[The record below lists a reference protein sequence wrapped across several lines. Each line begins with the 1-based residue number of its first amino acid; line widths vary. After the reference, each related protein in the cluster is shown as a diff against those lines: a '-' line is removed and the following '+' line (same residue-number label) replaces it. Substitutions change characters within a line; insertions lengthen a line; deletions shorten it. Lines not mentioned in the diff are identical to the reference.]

1 MPPTQTRKANE
12 SARRRCS
19 AVVLSRRHRA
29 ASQSHFQR
37 WLPAWF
43 SWPFWSATAAPCSSA
58 PAPRGTPWRK
68 TPWHAVPRLSKWIY
82 PRSYATTPWRPSW
95 YHQLPVLLW
104 GCWSLLR
111 FLPPLWFGG
120 RRLSSKKNQVLKSFW
135 CALTPAPR
143 CVRLTRAPHASA
155 ELVRTPLAHARPPVA
170 SREPQRP
177 SAAYS
182 PSWSPPFA
190 LLRHNHVPVTLSI
203 HSVSPPHPA
212 PPSVACP
219 GQAEHDEI
227 QARIWWLSFIA
238 GCIIVLPFCNE
249 QGLWAVIVL

>member
-1 MPPTQTRKANE
+1 MRILLIFAGRDGALASTLCRGAGRRSGRQREPPHAQRPGFSGATPRCVGARQLIAWEGARPAESNQPARVLRCASCALAQFPSIFYTPHPNQESKRKA
-12 SARRRCS
+12 ARRRCS
-19 AVVLSRRHRA
+19 AGVLSRRHRA

-104 GCWSLLR
+104 GCWSLVR

-120 RRLSSKKNQVLKSFW
+120 RRLSSKRNQVLKSFW
-135 CALTPAPR
+135 CALTPA
-143 CVRLTRAPHASA
+143 APLCSTH
-155 ELVRTPLAHARPPVA
+155 TCT
-170 SREPQRP
+170 SR
-177 SAAYS
+177 
-182 PSWSPPFA
+182 
-190 LLRHNHVPVTLSI
+190 I
-203 HSVSPPHPA
+203 
-212 PPSVACP
+212 
-219 GQAEHDEI
+219 G
-227 QARIWWLSFIA
+227 
-238 GCIIVLPFCNE
+238 
-249 QGLWAVIVL
+249 